1 QSLYESKVYTNGI
14 NLDFYS
20 LNELSVSNIGFN
32 ARVFNK
38 KANKVSIGVKIN
50 NIFNE
55 AYYFSNLRPMPGRN
69 FNININHKF

>member
-1 QSLYESKVYTNGI
+1 GI

-55 AYYFSNLRPMPGRN
+55 AYYSQIYVQCQVGIL
-69 FNININHKF
+69 I